1 MGCVQSSAGIQW
13 ERNQAAKN
21 RRRAKALEKRFGAT
35 RYPERNR
42 EVPTEKARED
52 WPQMLI
58 RVRINNLGLVKTNS
72 DLFTVLS

>member
-1 MGCVQSSAGIQW
+1 M
-13 ERNQAAKN
+13 
-21 RRRAKALEKRFGAT
+21 
-35 RYPERNR
+35 
-42 EVPTEKARED
+42 PTEKTKEE